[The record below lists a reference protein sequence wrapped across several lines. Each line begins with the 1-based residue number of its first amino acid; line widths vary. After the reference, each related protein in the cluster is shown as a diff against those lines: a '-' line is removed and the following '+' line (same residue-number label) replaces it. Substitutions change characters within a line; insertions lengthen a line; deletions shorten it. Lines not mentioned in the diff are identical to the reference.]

1 MSLDSRPGRNPGE
14 WLGQE
19 TSHNYVFSDLWSIF
33 VAGTPMA
40 LATALAALPR
50 DARPSVGG
58 LPARMQVLH
67 IANQHGLGDWL
78 AEAFLADSASDVR
91 LSKAVGTTAGL
102 SRLRHDVFDAI
113 LISHQP
119 GDLDALET
127 VEGIRAAHPDVAIV
141 VLGAQSEQEM
151 SALCF
156 EVDADAYVCVHTA
169 TTRALIWQIARAIER
184 HQLLAENRRLHQGE
198 QHRLQLEHQEVQRL
212 LEQQRSLI
220 KNLAAIDQPQE
231 AGCETTPVA
240 ASNQAAAT
248 PELPQRLVVHYRE
261 LLRTHVI
268 MGSGQLTEE
277 MNKLADLLA
286 TAEVTARQ
294 MMWLHLRVLEELIR
308 GLGNRSA
315 RHVMN
320 RADLLVVDVL
330 VHLAER
336 YRQRYLDRVR
346 PPRQMLIPGLD

>member
-1 MSLDSRPGRNPGE
+1 MP
-14 WLGQE
+14 
-19 TSHNYVFSDLWSIF
+19 T
-33 VAGTPMA
+33 
-40 LATALAALPR
+40 ATAIAASPR
-50 DARPSVGG
+50 IARAQIGG
-58 LPARMQVLH
+58 LPARMHVLH

-78 AEAFLADSASDVR
+78 AEAFLADSASEVR
-91 LSKAVGTTAGL
+91 LAKAIGTAAGL
-102 SRLRHDVFDAI
+102 GRLRHDVFNAI

-151 SALCF
+151 AALCF

-169 TTRALIWQIARAIER
+169 TTRALIWQMARAIER
-184 HQLLAENRRLHQGE
+184 HQLLAENRRLHQAE
-198 QHRLQLEHQEVQRL
+198 QHRLQHEHQEVQRL
-212 LEQQRSLI
+212 LDQQRSLI
-220 KNLAAIDQPQE
+220 ANLAAIDRSAEIPPD
-231 AGCETTPVA
+231 ATATVDPA
-240 ASNQAAAT
+240 ASGTAILIDCES
-248 PELPQRLVVHYRE
+248 ELPERLVAHYRE

-294 MMWLHLRVLEELIR
+294 AMWLHLRVLEELIR

-336 YRQRYLDRVR
+336 YRRRYLDRVR
-346 PPRQMLIPGLD
+346 PPRQMTLPGLD

>member
-1 MSLDSRPGRNPGE
+1 
-14 WLGQE
+14 
-19 TSHNYVFSDLWSIF
+19 
-33 VAGTPMA
+33 MA

-67 IANQHGLGDWL
+67 IANQQGLGDWL

-198 QHRLQLEHQEVQRL
+198 QHRLQLEHLEVQRL

-220 KNLAAIDQPQE
+220 KNLAAIDQPHE
-231 AGCETTPVA
+231 ACSDAIPPVDQSHVA
-240 ASNQAAAT
+240 AAGT

>member
-1 MSLDSRPGRNPGE
+1 MP
-14 WLGQE
+14 
-19 TSHNYVFSDLWSIF
+19 
-33 VAGTPMA
+33 
-40 LATALAALPR
+40 LATALAASPQR
-50 DARPSVGG
+50 SRSQFGG
-58 LPARMQVLH
+58 LPARMHVLH
-67 IANQHGLGDWL
+67 IANQQGLGDWL
-78 AEAFLADSASDVR
+78 AEAFLSDSASDVR
-91 LSKAVGTTAGL
+91 LAKAVGTAAGL
-102 SRLRHDVFDAI
+102 ARLRHDVFDAI

-119 GDLDALET
+119 GELDALET

-151 SALCF
+151 AALCF

-169 TTRALIWQIARAIER
+169 TTRALLWQMARAIER
-184 HQLLAENRRLHQGE
+184 HQLLAENRRLQQAE
-198 QHRLQLEHQEVQRL
+198 QHRLAQEHREVERL

-220 KNLAAIDQPQE
+220 ANLAALD
-231 AGCETTPVA
+231 G
-240 ASNQAAAT
+240 AAAT
-248 PELPQRLVVHYRE
+248 HPPSLSPGEDASAGTRPARVDCEGELPERLVAHYRE
-261 LLRTHVI
+261 LLRTYVI
-268 MGSGQLTEE
+268 MGSGQLTDE

-294 MMWLHLRVLEELIR
+294 AMWLHLRVLEELIR

-336 YRQRYLDRVR
+336 YRRRYLDRVR
-346 PPRQMLIPGLD
+346 PPRQLTLPGLD

>member
-1 MSLDSRPGRNPGE
+1 MS
-14 WLGQE
+14 
-19 TSHNYVFSDLWSIF
+19 
-33 VAGTPMA
+33 MA
-40 LATALAALPR
+40 AALAASPR
-50 DARPSVGG
+50 TARSQIGG
-58 LPARMQVLH
+58 LPARMNVLH

-91 LSKAVGTTAGL
+91 LAKAVGTAAGL
-102 SRLRHDVFDAI
+102 GRLRHDVFNAI

-119 GDLDALET
+119 GELDALET

-151 SALCF
+151 AALAF

-169 TTRALIWQIARAIER
+169 TTRALIWQMARAIER
-184 HQLLAENRRLHQGE
+184 HQILAENRRLHQAE
-198 QHRLQLEHQEVQRL
+198 QHRLQHEHQEVERL
-212 LEQQRSLI
+212 LAQQRSLI
-220 KNLAAIDQPQE
+220 ANLAELDRPQS
-231 AGCETTPVA
+231 GG
-240 ASNQAAAT
+240 QAANDAVEARIAAM
-248 PELPQRLVVHYRE
+248 PIDCENELPDRLIAHYRE

-294 MMWLHLRVLEELIR
+294 AMWLHLRVLEELIR

-336 YRQRYLDRVR
+336 YRQRYLDRIR
-346 PPRQMLIPGLD
+346 PPRQLALPGIS

>member
-1 MSLDSRPGRNPGE
+1 
-14 WLGQE
+14 
-19 TSHNYVFSDLWSIF
+19 
-33 VAGTPMA
+33 MA
-40 LATALAALPR
+40 LATALEFAPR
-50 DARPSVGG
+50 VARTSVGG
-58 LPARMQVLH
+58 LPTRMHVLH

-78 AEAFLADSASDVR
+78 AEAFLSDSASEVR
-91 LSKAVGTTAGL
+91 LAKAIGTTAGL

-119 GDLDALET
+119 GELDALDT
-127 VEGIRAAHPDVAIV
+127 VEGIRAANPDVAIV

-151 SALCF
+151 AALCF

-184 HQLLAENRRLHQGE
+184 HQLLAENRRLHQAE
-198 QHRLQLEHQEVQRL
+198 QHRLQSEHQEVERL
-212 LEQQRSLI
+212 LDQQRGLI
-220 KNLAAIDQPQE
+220 ADLAAIERQSDDASE
-231 AGCETTPVA
+231 AS
-240 ASNQAAAT
+240 ASSEANAGKNAELA
-248 PELPQRLVVHYRE
+248 PGNADRSCLRGEGELPQRLVAHYRE

-294 MMWLHLRVLEELIR
+294 AMWLHLGVLEELIR

-330 VHLAER
+330 VHLTER
-336 YRQRYLDRVR
+336 YRRRYLDRVR
-346 PPRQMLIPGLD
+346 PPRQMSLPGIDD

>member
-1 MSLDSRPGRNPGE
+1 MP
-14 WLGQE
+14 
-19 TSHNYVFSDLWSIF
+19 
-33 VAGTPMA
+33 
-40 LATALAALPR
+40 LATALAASPR
-50 DARPSVGG
+50 SSRSQIGG
-58 LPARMQVLH
+58 LPARMNVLH

-78 AEAFLADSASDVR
+78 AEAFLADSASDIR
-91 LSKAVGTTAGL
+91 LAKSVGTAAGL
-102 SRLRHDVFDAI
+102 ARLRHDVFNAI

-119 GDLDALET
+119 GELDALET

-151 SALCF
+151 AALAF

-169 TTRALIWQIARAIER
+169 TTRALIWQMARAIER
-184 HQLLAENRRLHQGE
+184 HQIIAENRRLHQAE
-198 QHRLQLEHQEVQRL
+198 QHRLQQEHQEVERL
-212 LEQQRSLI
+212 LAQQRSLI
-220 KNLAAIDQPQE
+220 ANLAEIDQPHGDE
-231 AGCETTPVA
+231 HPPGVADESRIAAMPIDCEH
-240 ASNQAAAT
+240 
-248 PELPQRLVVHYRE
+248 ELPDRLVAHYRE

-268 MGSGQLTEE
+268 MGSGQLTDE

-294 MMWLHLRVLEELIR
+294 AMWLHLRVLEELIR

-346 PPRQMLIPGLD
+346 PPRQLTLPGLDS

>member
-1 MSLDSRPGRNPGE
+1 
-14 WLGQE
+14 
-19 TSHNYVFSDLWSIF
+19 
-33 VAGTPMA
+33 MA
-40 LATALAALPR
+40 LATALASTPR
-50 DARPSVGG
+50 AARIAVGG
-58 LPARMQVLH
+58 LPPRMHVLH
-67 IANQHGLGDWL
+67 IANQLGLGDWL

-91 LSKAVGTTAGL
+91 LAKAIGTAAGL
-102 SRLRHDVFDAI
+102 ARLRHDVFDAI

-119 GDLDALET
+119 GELDALDT
-127 VEGIRAAHPDVAIV
+127 VEGIRAAHPEVAIV

-151 SALCF
+151 AALCY

-184 HQLLAENRRLHQGE
+184 HQLLSENRRLHQAE
-198 QHRLQLEHQEVQRL
+198 QHRLQLEHQEVERL
-212 LEQQRSLI
+212 LAEQRELI
-220 KNLAAIDQPQE
+220 AELAAIEQRDQRGRE
-231 AGCETTPVA
+231 AGSVGCVA
-240 ASNQAAAT
+240 ATCGDAMQTDARGEDQL
-248 PELPQRLVVHYRE
+248 PERLVAHYRE

-268 MGSGQLTEE
+268 MGSGQLAEE

-294 MMWLHLRVLEELIR
+294 AMWLHVKVLEELIR

-315 RHVMN
+315 RHVMH

-336 YRQRYLDRVR
+336 YRRRYRDRVR
-346 PPRQMLIPGLD
+346 PPRQLTLPGIE

>member
-1 MSLDSRPGRNPGE
+1 
-14 WLGQE
+14 
-19 TSHNYVFSDLWSIF
+19 
-33 VAGTPMA
+33 MA
-40 LATALAALPR
+40 MATALAFAPR
-50 DARPSVGG
+50 VARTSVGG
-58 LPARMQVLH
+58 LPTRMHVLH

-78 AEAFLADSASDVR
+78 AEAFLSDSASEVR
-91 LSKAVGTTAGL
+91 LAKAIGTAAGL

-119 GDLDALET
+119 GELDALDT
-127 VEGIRAAHPDVAIV
+127 VEGIRAANPDVAVV

-151 SALCF
+151 AALCF

-184 HQLLAENRRLHQGE
+184 HQLLAENRRLHQAE
-198 QHRLQLEHQEVQRL
+198 QHRLQSEHQEVERL
-212 LEQQRSLI
+212 LDQQRGLI
-220 KNLAAIDQPQE
+220 EDLAAIERRGDDASESNAADDANDGKRGEP
-231 AGCETTPVA
+231 TPGNA
-240 ASNQAAAT
+240 KRSCSHGEG
-248 PELPQRLVVHYRE
+248 ELPERLVAHYRE

-294 MMWLHLRVLEELIR
+294 AMWLHLRVLEELIR

-330 VHLAER
+330 VHLTER

-346 PPRQMLIPGLD
+346 PPRQLSLPGIED

>member
-1 MSLDSRPGRNPGE
+1 
-14 WLGQE
+14 
-19 TSHNYVFSDLWSIF
+19 
-33 VAGTPMA
+33 MA
-40 LATALAALPR
+40 LATALAIAPR
-50 DARPSVGG
+50 GPRTSVGG
-58 LPARMQVLH
+58 LPARMHVLH

-78 AEAFLADSASDVR
+78 ADAFLADSASEVQ
-91 LSKAVGTTAGL
+91 LAKAIGTSAGL
-102 SRLRHDVFDAI
+102 SRLRHDVYDAI
-113 LISHQP
+113 LICHQP
-119 GDLDALET
+119 GELDALDT

-151 SALCF
+151 AALCY

-184 HQLLAENRRLHQGE
+184 HQLLAENRKLHQAE
-198 QHRLQLEHQEVQRL
+198 QHRLQSEHQEVERL
-212 LEQQRSLI
+212 LDQQRGLI
-220 KNLAAIDQPQE
+220 ADLAAIERGVETRQADTPGDTATNARATNPADCANLAAPPPAHSGRRRERDS
-231 AGCETTPVA
+231 G
-240 ASNQAAAT
+240 
-248 PELPQRLVVHYRE
+248 ELPDRLVAHYRE

-294 MMWLHLRVLEELIR
+294 AMWLHLRVLEELIR

-330 VHLAER
+330 VHLTER

-346 PPRQMLIPGLD
+346 PPRQQTLPGID

>member
-1 MSLDSRPGRNPGE
+1 M
-14 WLGQE
+14 
-19 TSHNYVFSDLWSIF
+19 
-33 VAGTPMA
+33 
-40 LATALAALPR
+40 
-50 DARPSVGG
+50 GG
-58 LPARMQVLH
+58 LPPRMQVLH

-91 LSKAVGTTAGL
+91 LAKAIGTPAGL
-102 SRLRHDVFDAI
+102 ARLRHDVFDAI

-119 GDLDALET
+119 GELDALDT

-151 SALCF
+151 AALCF

-184 HQLLAENRRLHQGE
+184 HHLLAENRKLHQAE
-198 QHRLQLEHQEVQRL
+198 QHRLLSEHQEVQRL
-212 LEQQRSLI
+212 LDQQRGLI
-220 KNLAAIDQPQE
+220 ADLAAIEHRGQAVGPHGEE
-231 AGCETTPVA
+231 AAMTTAHAKAGDPC
-240 ASNQAAAT
+240 
-248 PELPQRLVVHYRE
+248 PLDEGELPQRLLDHYRE

-294 MMWLHLRVLEELIR
+294 AMWLHLRVLEELIR

-346 PPRQMLIPGLD
+346 PPRQLTLPGID